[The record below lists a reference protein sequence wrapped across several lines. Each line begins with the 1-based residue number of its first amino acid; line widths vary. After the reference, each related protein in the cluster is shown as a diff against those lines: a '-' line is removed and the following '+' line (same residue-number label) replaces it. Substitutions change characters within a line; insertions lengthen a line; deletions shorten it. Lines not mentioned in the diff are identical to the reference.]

1 MPVGHFMPEL
11 IARLQRVSYFPQRVF
26 FRIYD
31 WRRRDAW
38 EEALSAN
45 LFNEVSNQD
54 LEAVERILTSTA
66 ATGMEV
72 SAFTRAL
79 ERPRFESFA
88 LISSPE
94 GLV

>member
-1 MPVGHFMPEL
+1 MSVGHFMPEL
-11 IARLQRVSYFPQRVF
+11 IARLQRVSHFPQRVF

-38 EEALSAN
+38 EDALSAN
-45 LFNEVSNQD
+45 LF
-54 LEAVERILTSTA
+54 
-66 ATGMEV
+66 
-72 SAFTRAL
+72 

>member
-1 MPVGHFMPEL
+1 MPVGHF
-11 IARLQRVSYFPQRVF
+11 LQRVSYFPQRVF

-38 EEALSAN
+38 EDALSAN
-45 LFNEVSNQD
+45 LFDNVSND

-66 ATGMEV
+66 ATGREV

>member
-1 MPVGHFMPEL
+1 MPVGHFMSEL
-11 IARLQRVSYFPQRVF
+11 IARLQRVSHFPQRVF

-38 EEALSAN
+38 EDALSAN
-45 LFNEVSNQD
+45 LFKDVSND
-54 LEAVERILTSTA
+54 LEVVERLLTSTA
-66 ATGMEV
+66 ATGMEL
-72 SAFTRAL
+72 SAFKPAL